1 MVQLRSSSLKGMAL
15 EERKFVNTV
24 VAGAGGDLLM
34 LGTSAGRQKRER
46 KLPSRYQDTDAF
58 DTSLIMD
65 TLDLRKPDNFAQ
77 VEGLEGRH
85 PQHLGVASVR
95 SCSDDRNLKR
105 LKMEHLNEET
115 IKKCTVII
123 PRLDLPCSVKPWC
136 MYHCVY
142 R

>member
-58 DTSLIMD
+58 DTSLILD
-65 TLDLRKPDNFAQ
+65 TLDLGKPDNLAQ
-77 VEGLEGRH
+77 VEGLERRQ
-85 PQHLGVASVR
+85 PQQLSVASVGF
-95 SCSDDRNLKR
+95 CSDDRNVKR
-105 LKMEHLNEET
+105 LKLEHLVDET
-115 IKKCTVII
+115 IKKCTVIV